1 MSAQTRVNA
10 GGIFFP
16 LINLSS
22 FYLKS
27 FHSSSICISGIR
39 DKRFNLSNFDATCRS
54 TFSLKLNEQRVTFY
68 CEETFLA
75 QYFLQGKRSIAM
87 RKEILAFCHDLVT
100 WFIGDF
106 ASRSSCLSCE
116 LLASFLS

>member
-1 MSAQTRVNA
+1 MSSQTRVNA

-27 FHSSSICISGIR
+27 FHSSSGCISGIR
-39 DKRFNLSNFDATCRS
+39 DKRLNLSNFDATCRS
-54 TFSLKLNEQRVTFY
+54 TFSLELNEQRVALN

-75 QYFLQGKRSIAM
+75 QYFLQGKRNVAI
-87 RKEILAFCHDLVT
+87 RKEILALCHDLVT
-100 WFIGDF
+100 WFISDF
-106 ASRSSCLSCE
+106 TSRSSCLSCE
-116 LLASFLS
+116 LLAGFLS